1 MLYLMYDNHTEFEVM
16 KQQLLLLLCLLFVS
30 GTASAQKVKIK
41 DEIASV
47 DGVEYVKWI
56 KKRGTEITVTAL
68 NSDVELI
75 FIQYLSY
82 ADPSKI
88 SKSNPEGK
96 VRWIELNFLE
106 QSLICEVGSL
116 SQKGLV
122 KLLLDNKIFVDG
134 ELNVVNV
141 EKFVVKYG
149 TRFSENRPSSVI
161 IINN

>member
-1 MLYLMYDNHTEFEVM
+1 MLYLMYVIHAEFEIM
-16 KQQLLLLLCLLFVS
+16 KQSFLLLLCLFFLS
-30 GTASAQKVKIK
+30 GTVFAQKVKIK
-41 DEIASV
+41 DEIATV
-47 DGVEYVKWI
+47 DGVDYVKWV
-56 KKRGTEITVTAL
+56 KKRGTEITVLAL

-75 FIQYLSY
+75 FVQYLSY

-106 QSLICEVGSL
+106 QSLICEVSSL

-134 ELNVVNV
+134 ELNVTNV
-141 EKFVVKYG
+141 EKFVAKYG
-149 TRFSENRPSSVI
+149 ARFSENRPASVI